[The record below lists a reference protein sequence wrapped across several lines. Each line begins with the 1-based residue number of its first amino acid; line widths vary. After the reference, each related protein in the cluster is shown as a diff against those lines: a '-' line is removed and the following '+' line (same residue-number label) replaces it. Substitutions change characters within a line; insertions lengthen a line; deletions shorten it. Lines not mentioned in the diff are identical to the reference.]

1 MLSVEL
7 MAKLVSRLIVDGCSD
22 RSDIHGHETEA
33 SRPRGV
39 AVIHDLAH
47 FYFVGRVLRFEV
59 PVWKSK
65 FYGAFVLNR
74 RVDLLDKF
82 IGVRHL

>member
-1 MLSVEL
+1 MLPIEL
-7 MAKLVSRLIVDGCSD
+7 VTKFIPRLIVDGCGD

-33 SRPRGV
+33 SRARGV